1 MKHIPIIGKFGAILA
16 IFGMVSVAAVIDS
29 TCQMKFLTASY
40 IALRNDQTDALQQL
54 IRSHIDIE
62 FIRGSADHLMVASDP
77 AVRQQE
83 LNSINNYRKRF
94 SIFMGLA
101 EKAEPAEAPA
111 IAAVKSDVLQF
122 TTGLCVDPAALRA
135 AAGSNANAPTLPAA
149 FTELCVPQFTALS
162 NSIQSIINRTRSA
175 DIRTGAKLERMTR
188 NVIATTFYLIL
199 GALALVMFGGFFAV
213 RAWIVKPIDGLRR
226 TMGELAGGALQAR
239 VSGTERRDEIG
250 GMARAVQVFKNAGLK
265 KQELEEEARGAAAEL
280 AARTG
285 ELEAAQRL
293 AKSVS
298 WHWDLQSRSIRFSRA
313 FWGTTS
319 LLPAGAPATYEQIKL
334 LHHPDDYQ
342 DALAAYNTALRTK
355 EPVTLEC
362 RMVRP
367 DGEICHVLTHVEPI
381 VQPDGRVTQLRGTSQ
396 NITAYRNIEAAL
408 RDSEDHY
415 RHMVELH
422 PQIPWTA
429 GPDGGVLEFGP
440 KWYPLTGMTREAS
453 LPFGWIAAVH
463 PDDRFRVMAVWR
475 DCVTSGQP
483 LDCEYRI
490 HLRDCRIGW
499 VRARAAAR
507 VDRHGQ
513 IVRWYGTLEDVTDW
527 HMAEAARRASEALA
541 FRVLEAT
548 TDAVIVFDR
557 SGHVKYANAQAI
569 SLFSSGAPL
578 TNLSVAEIFATDT
591 HLAQALNCGVEAG
604 ESSHSTFF
612 CSRLNMW
619 AEANIYVDAENV
631 SLFFRDISDKKRAEE
646 QLSYAACH
654 DPLTG
659 ALNRAEFFARLKDV
673 MSQQVPGRHTALF
686 CLDVD
691 DFKDINDVHGH
702 PVGDGLLRQIVA
714 RLSALL
720 RPNDLLARS
729 GGDEFMLAQTGIAT
743 EAEAERLA
751 ADVLHAMRGGF
762 IINGLVIA
770 ASMSIGLAMTTPGV
784 TDVEAVYKRADIA
797 LYQSKA
803 HAKGNFRR
811 FHSDMQAKFDRA
823 HRLRFELAAALENKE
838 LYLEFQPIIRTQDGE
853 IVGAEALLRWRHP
866 THGVIPP
873 AEFIPIAENSGL
885 ICEIGAWMLDQA
897 CRAAQGWP
905 AKIGI
910 SVNVSPRQFELGD
923 IVQTVAD
930 ALHRSGLAPERLKLE
945 ITESV
950 FISKE
955 SANLYMM
962 NELQN
967 LGLSLVLDDFGT
979 GYSSLSYLDT
989 FRFDLVKIDRSFIAK
1004 STNAETQPL
1013 LKAITGI
1020 TSALK
1025 LPVTAEGVETPE
1037 QFERVRK
1044 LGCQYAQGYL
1054 FGKPGTEAAFLQRL
1068 QEFKMA
1074 AFSTSEAN
1082 TFLV

>member
-1 MKHIPIIGKFGAILA
+1 MKNIPIIGKFGAILA
-16 IFGMVSVAAVIDS
+16 VFGMVSVAAVVAS

-40 IALRNDQTDALQQL
+40 IALRNDQTAALQQL
-54 IRSHIDIE
+54 IRSHVDIE
-62 FIRGSADHLMVASDP
+62 FIRGAAGHLMAASDA

-83 LNSINNYRKRF
+83 LSSINNYRKRF
-94 SIFMGLA
+94 SIFMGFA

-111 IAAVKSDVLQF
+111 IAAVKSNVLQF
-122 TTGLCVDPAALRA
+122 TAGLCIDPAALRA
-135 AAGSNANAPTLPAA
+135 AAGSNAPTLPAA
-149 FTELCVPQFTALS
+149 FAERCVPQFTALS
-162 NSIQSIINRTRSA
+162 NSIQSIIDRTRSA
-175 DIRTGAKLERMTR
+175 DIRAGAKLERMTR
-188 NVIATTFYLIL
+188 HVIATTFYLIL

-213 RAWIVKPIDGLRR
+213 RAWIAKPIDGLRR

-250 GMARAVQVFKNAGLK
+250 GMARAVQVFKDAGLK
-265 KQELEEEARGAAAEL
+265 KQQLEEEARGAAAEL
-280 AARTG
+280 AARTS

-298 WHWDLQSRSIRFSRA
+298 WRWDIQSRSIQFSRA
-313 FWGTTS
+313 FWGATS
-319 LLPAGAPATYEQIKL
+319 LLPAGAPVTYEQIKL
-334 LHHPDDYQ
+334 LHHPDDAQ

-381 VQPDGRVTQLRGTSQ
+381 VEPDGRVTQLRGTSQ
-396 NITAYRNIEAAL
+396 DITTYRNIEAAL

-429 GPDGGVLEFGP
+429 GPDGGLLEVGP
-440 KWYPLTGMTREAS
+440 KWFQLTGMTREET
-453 LPFGWIAAVH
+453 LPFGWITAVH
-463 PDDRFRVMAVWR
+463 PDDRLHVITLSQE
-475 DCVTSGQP
+475 CVASGRP
-483 LDCEYRI
+483 LDTEFRMKLPDGRI
-490 HLRDCRIGW
+490 LWFRS
-499 VRARAAAR
+499 RAAAR
-507 VDRHGQ
+507 VDHHGR

-578 TNLSVAEIFATDT
+578 TNLSVAEIFATRST
-591 HLAQALNCGVEAG
+591 AHLAQALDRGVEAG
-604 ESSHSTFF
+604 ESSNSTFF
-612 CSRLNMW
+612 CPRLNIW
-619 AEANIYVDAENV
+619 AEANIYADAENV
-631 SLFFRDISDKKRAEE
+631 SLFVRDISDKKHAEE

-654 DPLTG
+654 DSLTG
-659 ALNRAEFFARLKDV
+659 TLNRGEFFARLKDV
-673 MSQQVPGRHTALF
+673 IAQQAPGRHTALF

-702 PVGDGLLRQIVA
+702 PVGDGLLQQIVA

-720 RPNDLLARS
+720 RPHDLLARS

-751 ADVLHAMRGGF
+751 EDVLHAMRGGF

-770 ASMSIGLAMTTPGV
+770 ASMSVGVAMTTPDV
-784 TDVEAVYKRADIA
+784 TDGEAVYKRADIA
-797 LYQSKA
+797 LYQSKT
-803 HAKGNFRR
+803 HAKGNFRC
-811 FHSDMQAKFDRA
+811 FHSDMQEKFDRA
-823 HRLRFELAAALENKE
+823 HRLRFDLATALEDKE

-866 THGVIPP
+866 IHGLIPP
-873 AEFIPIAENSGL
+873 AEFIPIAEDSGL

-897 CRAAQGWP
+897 CHAAQGWP
-905 AKIGI
+905 AKIGV

-955 SANLYMM
+955 SGNLHMM
-962 NELQN
+962 SELQK

-1004 STNAETQPL
+1004 STNSETQPL
-1013 LKAITGI
+1013 LEAIIGI

-1037 QFERVRK
+1037 QLEHVRK
-1044 LGCQYAQGYL
+1044 LGCHYVQGYL
-1054 FGKPGTEAAFLQRL
+1054 FGKPGTETEFSQRL
-1068 QEFKMA
+1068 QALELA
-1074 AFSTSEAN
+1074 
-1082 TFLV
+1082 TFPV